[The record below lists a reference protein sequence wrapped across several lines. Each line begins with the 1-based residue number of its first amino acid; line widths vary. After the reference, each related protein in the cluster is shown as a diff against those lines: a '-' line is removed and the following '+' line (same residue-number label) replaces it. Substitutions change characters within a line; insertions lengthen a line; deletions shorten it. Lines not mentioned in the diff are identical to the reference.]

1 MAYCERLSEQ
11 LAVVATI
18 DPITLG
24 ATATVNSDVFSMEF
38 HRRALFIVKTG
49 AVVATGINVNIQEN
63 AALAFTAGTG
73 TLLAA
78 ATAAVTAVASQFL
91 FEVSAAA
98 LSTGF
103 TFLRGQIVTTG
114 NGSIVDMTVLADV
127 ERYHPASDRDLPS
140 VVSIQATA

>member
-18 DPITLG
+18 DPVVLG
-24 ATATVNSDVFSMEF
+24 ATATAVSDVFSMEF

-49 AVVATGINVNIQEN
+49 ATVATGISVNIQEDN
-63 AALAFTAGTG
+63 ATAFTAGVG
-73 TLLAA
+73 TLLSAT
-78 ATAAVTAVASQFL
+78 TAAVTAVASQFL
-91 FEVSAAA
+91 FEVSAEA

-103 TFLRGQIVTTG
+103 TYLRGQIVTTG
-114 NGSIVDMTVLADV
+114 ANSIVDMTVLADV
-127 ERYHPASDRDLPS
+127 ERYHPASDRDLPT